1 MYILAKNMSLMS
13 LFQVRL
19 VINQTGL
26 PDTLM
31 TPHELYGDML
41 CFSSV
46 SFLFVFFLFNNGLL
60 GYDRLPLDG
69 ILSLCET

>member
-1 MYILAKNMSLMS
+1 M
-13 LFQVRL
+13 

-41 CFSSV
+41 
-46 SFLFVFFLFNNGLL
+46 SFFFFNNGLL
-60 GYDRLPLDG
+60 GYDTLPLDV